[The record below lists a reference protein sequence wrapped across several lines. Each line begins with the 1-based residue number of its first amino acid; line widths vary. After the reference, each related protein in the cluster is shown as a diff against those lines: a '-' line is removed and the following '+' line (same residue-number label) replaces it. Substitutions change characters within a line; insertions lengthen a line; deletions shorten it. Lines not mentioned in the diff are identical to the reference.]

1 MKGQSGKNPHL
12 FYDCLITLFRF
23 GKIHVHRLKK
33 EPDGLKE
40 GEDPSTR
47 PSQDAS
53 GTTEMEQETGDE
65 EPDVAALSLV
75 SELREEEEKLM
86 NGKGENVLLQPSRT
100 L

>member
-1 MKGQSGKNPHL
+1 MEKNLYL

-23 GKIHVHRLKK
+23 GKIHVHGLKK
-33 EPDGLKE
+33 EPEGLKE

-47 PSQDAS
+47 PSQDAP

-65 EPDVAALSLV
+65 EPDMAALSLG
-75 SELREEEEKLM
+75 SELREEEEEKLM
-86 NGKGENVLLQPSRT
+86 DGKGENVLPQPSRT